1 MDLLDGIDSLRSV
14 RRFSPERIEPR
25 KIKKILR
32 AATMAA
38 SSSNSQPWHFVVVT
52 KEQVKIDLGEI
63 FLKTWLSH
71 VQSLAINARSNR
83 IRLIYK
89 ESTSMLRHTRAIPL
103 LIIACLDMDKASRI
117 PEAMYASIYPA
128 VQNLMLAA
136 WSLGIGSCLTTNGTS
151 KLRGEVKSREL
162 LGIPA
167 NVKIAATIYLGYPKG
182 ELSLPNRQLVEKVIH
197 REKW

>member
-1 MDLLDGIDSLRSV
+1 
-14 RRFSPERIEPR
+14 
-25 KIKKILR
+25 
-32 AATMAA
+32 MAA

-52 KEQVKIDLGEI
+52 KEQVKRDLGEI

-103 LIIACLDMDKASRI
+103 LIIACLDMEKAGRI

-182 ELSLPNRQLVEKVIH
+182 ELSPPNRQLVEKVIH